1 MNNKNVSVKQTLHI
15 AAHENCPFIRDF
27 PFIFSFFF
35 CIFRHEKL
43 DIIKGDIFNSE
54 SLVPVLEGKDAVLSC
69 LGAHGTSV
77 FRHTTLYSESMKS
90 IMSAMEK

>member
-1 MNNKNVSVKQTLHI
+1 MNKKHLKQQTLRT
-15 AAHENCPFIRDF
+15 AAHEICSFIGDI
-27 PFIFSFFF
+27 PFIFYFFF
-35 CIFRHEKL
+35 LAFFRHEKL
-43 DIIKGDIFNSE
+43 DVIKGDIFNSE

-77 FRHTTLYSESMKS
+77 FRHTTLYSDSMKS

>member
-1 MNNKNVSVKQTLHI
+1 MLFRRRLSIYFLFLLFL
-15 AAHENCPFIRDF
+15 AF
-27 PFIFSFFF
+27 
-35 CIFRHEKL
+35 FRHEKL
-43 DIIKGDIFNSE
+43 DIIKGDILNSE